1 MCDIIC
7 LIKLNFLKKDG
18 VSLDENQL
26 QKRATYHLW
35 TFVSSKLIAT
45 AGSQIY
51 TFAISLYILHLTGS
65 SMSFAVNILCNI
77 LPRTIV
83 APFAGAIIDRYPR
96 KIIAITAQTV
106 TTISIGGLLLYSITM
121 GLSLLAIYITSCI
134 LSITSMFAS
143 NAFTSSLTGLID
155 ETRIQKASSLNQI
168 AISIAQIASPAI
180 GGILFGLVSMSVFL
194 TIYLIASLIAVIL
207 DSTMNFTL
215 FEKEREHQEKKES
228 VFESLKGGISYV
240 NHQPL
245 LKVMIIL
252 CLIVNFIFTAFNVG
266 FPFIVNTKLHMPSIQ
281 FGIVEGAFAV
291 GTLLLSV
298 YLTLGKEFKHPFS
311 VSKRGILSSSLLM
324 IAAAVPII
332 ISLSPT
338 TIFIYYMVVMF
349 LFGATNILIN
359 IPIMV
364 LLQKQIANEY
374 KGRVFT
380 IIETFAMAMMPIGTL
395 LFGFLYDYVP
405 AQWIL
410 LISGCLTII
419 SVLILARPSVMEKA
433 NTSKSNASIAKEK
446 ATSV

>member
-1 MCDIIC
+1 MG
-7 LIKLNFLKKDG
+7 KDG
-18 VSLDENQL
+18 ILLDEYQL
-26 QKRATYHLW
+26 EKRAIYHLW

-65 SMSFAVNILCNI
+65 SMSFAVNMLCNI

-83 APFAGAIIDRYPR
+83 APFAGSIIDRYPR

-106 TTISIGGLLLYSITM
+106 TTMAIGGLLLYSITM
-121 GLSLLAIYITSCI
+121 GLSLPAIYTTSCI

-215 FEKEREHQEKKES
+215 FEKERDKQEKKES
-228 VFESLKGGISYV
+228 VFQSLKEGLNYV
-240 NHQPL
+240 RLQPL
-245 LKVMIIL
+245 LMTIISIS
-252 CLIVNFIFTAFNVG
+252 LIVNFIFTAFNVG
-266 FPFIVNTKLHMPSIQ
+266 FPFIVNTKLHMPSVQ

-291 GTLLLSV
+291 GMLLLSI
-298 YLTLGKEFKHPFS
+298 YLSFGKEFKQPLS
-311 VSKRGILSSSLLM
+311 VSKMGIFTLGLLV
-324 IAAAVPII
+324 IAAAVPMLIPFT
-332 ISLSPT
+332 SLSV
-338 TIFIYYMVVMF
+338 FIYYFVLMF
-349 LFGATNILIN
+349 IFGAVNILVN

-364 LLQKQIANEY
+364 LMQKKIANEY

-380 IIETFAMAMMPIGTL
+380 ILETFAMGMMPVGTL
-395 LFGFLYDYVP
+395 LFGVLYDYVP
-405 AQWIL
+405 AQWV
-410 LISGCLTII
+410 LIVAGSMLIV
-419 SVLILARPSVMEKA
+419 SVLVLARPSIIEKA
-433 NTSKSNASIAKEK
+433 NESKPIPSIPKQK

>member
-1 MCDIIC
+1 M
-7 LIKLNFLKKDG
+7 
-18 VSLDENQL
+18 DEYQL
-26 QKRATYHLW
+26 EKRAIYHLW

-65 SMSFAVNILCNI
+65 SMSFAVNMLCNI

-83 APFAGAIIDRYPR
+83 APFAGSIIDRYPR

-106 TTISIGGLLLYSITM
+106 TTMAIGGLLLYSITM
-121 GLSLLAIYITSCI
+121 GLSLPAIYTTSCI

-215 FEKEREHQEKKES
+215 FEKERDKQEKKES
-228 VFESLKGGISYV
+228 VFQSLKEGLNYV
-240 NHQPL
+240 RLQPL
-245 LKVMIIL
+245 LMTIISIS
-252 CLIVNFIFTAFNVG
+252 LIVNFIFTAFNVG
-266 FPFIVNTKLHMPSIQ
+266 FPFIVNTKLHMPSVQ

-298 YLTLGKEFKHPFS
+298 YLTLGKEVKQPFI
-311 VSKRGILSSSLLM
+311 VSKRGILTSSVLI

-332 ISLSPT
+332 ISLST
-338 TIFIYYMVVMF
+338 TTVFIYYLVIMF

-364 LLQKQIANEY
+364 LLQKKIANEY

-410 LISGCLTII
+410 IMAGCLTII
-419 SVLILARPSVMEKA
+419 SVFILARPSVMEKA
-433 NTSKSNASIAKEK
+433 KESKSTSSIPKQK